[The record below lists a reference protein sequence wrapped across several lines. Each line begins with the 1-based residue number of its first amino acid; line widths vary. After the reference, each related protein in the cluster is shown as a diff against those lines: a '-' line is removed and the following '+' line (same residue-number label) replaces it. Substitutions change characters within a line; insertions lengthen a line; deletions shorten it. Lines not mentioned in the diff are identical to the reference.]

1 MHNLKP
7 DSLKHWPKPT
17 PDIQILIRKGAE
29 IALSLS
35 EEWIA
40 QFDVLTM
47 TEEQHT
53 ELSQDPVLLAATR
66 RTNRAGIVHWASC
79 NIQRPGEPVPPYLT
93 TDMQMT
99 ALELHQRGLSEY
111 LSNSGRALQ
120 NMAFRLW
127 MKIAFQL
134 TNDVH
139 LLQDFLELTQLS
151 ITSFIEGNIQ
161 GMHQWLLQHEPQQLQ
176 TDYISKRQ
184 LVNALLEGEPLN
196 YSIEK
201 NLGYSFKEKHLS
213 AVIWTTHSHAQLSQL
228 EQVKDLLLQQL
239 QPTTQLSIIAGSATL
254 WLWCNPTQDISH
266 YHLEQQLKAF
276 THIRIALGSQASHL
290 DGFRQSHFEAL
301 TVQRLM
307 TRLPSARQWI
317 AIEQA
322 RMIALM
328 THDLKAAQHF
338 IHHVLGQLIHAEP
351 NLQHSARLYIQ
362 YGCNASLAAQHL
374 FVHRNTLLR
383 RLDQI
388 NILLPKPLEQNLL
401 DVGIALEVLSWLPST
416 EHLNA

>member
-1 MHNLKP
+1 MESLHP

-17 PDIQILIRKGAE
+17 PELQILIRKGAE

-40 QFDVLTM
+40 QFDVLAM
-47 TEEQHT
+47 TEEQHKT
-53 ELSQDPVLLAATR
+53 LSQDPVLLAATR

-99 ALELHQRGLSEY
+99 ALELYQRGLSEY
-111 LSNSGRALQ
+111 LLNSGRALQ

-134 TNDVH
+134 TDDVY
-139 LLQDFLELTQLS
+139 LLQGLLDITQLS
-151 ITSFIEGNIQ
+151 ITSFIEENIQ
-161 GMHQWLLQHEPQQLQ
+161 GMQQWLLQHEPQHLQ

-184 LVNALLEGEPLN
+184 LVNALLEGEQLN
-196 YSIEK
+196 ATVEK
-201 NLGYSFKEKHLS
+201 NLGYYFKDKHL
-213 AVIWTTHSHAQLSQL
+213 AVIIWTTHSHAQLSQL
-228 EQVKDLLLQQL
+228 EHVKDLLLKQL
-239 QPTTQLSIIAGSATL
+239 QPTAQLSIVAGSATL
-254 WLWCNPTQDISH
+254 WLWCNPSQDIYH
-266 YHLEQQLKAF
+266 YQLEQQLKALP
-276 THIRIALGSQASHL
+276 HIRIALGSQAQQL
-290 DGFRQSHFEAL
+290 DGFRQSYFEAL

-307 TRLPSARQWI
+307 TRLPSTRQLI

-338 IHHVLGQLIHAEP
+338 IHHVLGQLLHAET
-351 NLQHSARLYIQ
+351 NLQQSARLYIQ

-383 RLDQI
+383 RLEQI
-388 NILLPKPLEQNLL
+388 NTLLPKPLEHNLL
-401 DVGIALEVLSWLPST
+401 DVGIALELLSWLPSS
-416 EHLNA
+416 EA